1 MKSSALEVAEMPPEL
16 VTVTLTV
23 PEPAGDVAVSEVPPE
38 FMVTFVAALG
48 PKLTLPARLV
58 PVTVTTVP
66 PAKGPV
72 LGVTAVTIG
81 LGT

>member
-1 MKSSALEVAEMPPEL
+1 
-16 VTVTLTV
+16 
-23 PEPAGDVAVSEVPPE
+23 
-38 FMVTFVAALG
+38 MVTFVTTLG